1 MSYFTKLRKTICFS
15 HFIIIN
21 IISIFIIINIIS
33 IIIIFIII
41 NIISIDKKSSV
52 STELMI

>member
-33 IIIIFIII
+33 I
-41 NIISIDKKSSV
+41 DKKSSV

>member
-15 HFIIIN
+15 HFIIVN
-21 IISIFIIINIIS
+21 IISIFIIVNIIS
-33 IIIIFIII
+33 IFIII